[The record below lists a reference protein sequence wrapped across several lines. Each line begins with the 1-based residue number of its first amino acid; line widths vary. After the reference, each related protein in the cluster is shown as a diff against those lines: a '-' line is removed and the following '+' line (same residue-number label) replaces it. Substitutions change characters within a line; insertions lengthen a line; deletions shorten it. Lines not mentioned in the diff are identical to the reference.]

1 MRTSRVWSVAA
12 VLAVCLGTKALAQ
25 DSPQQTSSV
34 EQAAPQ
40 PAPPPSAPSVL
51 LDKIS
56 ITATKSEGRS
66 VFDIPGHV
74 SVIDRQ
80 DIERYQAQDLADL
93 LRYEPGINIVSG
105 PRRITERPSIR
116 GLSGTRVLLTVDGAR
131 LNYNTAHGGNLNF
144 VDIESL
150 ERLEIIR
157 GPASALYG
165 SSALGGTINM
175 LTKSGSEML
184 RPGQTVGARARWTFN
199 SNNQELSEH
208 VSVYGLIHKRFDYI
222 LSYTRHD
229 ASDVETAR
237 DKIDNSGF
245 RTNDVFLKG
254 RYFLTGRDTL
264 TFTTQLFRDTSD
276 IPFASSDQDASR
288 TQDDDTDRNLFNLRY
303 DHHSPGSWL
312 SRITWL
318 GYLHQTDIQED
329 EKRRSSDHSRT
340 TIKDDL
346 DWDTWGSEIR
356 GSTPFSLLH
365 QAHLLTYGFEYF
377 RDEFEQRQ
385 HTNTFGVNEA
395 GLLDLISSRETTQ
408 FPDAHSDNYGF
419 YLQDEITILD
429 RLVIIAGV
437 RYDKYRL
444 RASTTDAFLGSLEKD
459 TRSADQWSPKIGGVL
474 YITDKIR
481 LTGNIARGF
490 RTPTFRELFIAGPHF
505 FGVDFATNP
514 NLKPE
519 KSLNYEAGWHLNFPR
534 WHLSAHYFRNKLKD
548 FIDFQQRSALY
559 WYQYQAK
566 NVSKATIWGVETKAG
581 WTPPVLDDSL
591 YVFAHYTYTRGT
603 DRTADEPLN
612 SISPQQG
619 LIGIRYTPRRRP
631 FWVEWSA
638 KIVDDQDRVRPPA
651 RSYLPDPRSTGYAV
665 FDIRASWRLRAKL
678 RLHVAIENLLDRYYR
693 RHLSSLGAEGINLA
707 VGLTYDW

>member
-619 LIGIRYTPRRRP
+619 LIGIRYTPRRLP

-665 FDIRASWRLRAKL
+665 FDIRAS
-678 RLHVAIENLLDRYYR
+678 
-693 RHLSSLGAEGINLA
+693 
-707 VGLTYDW
+707 